1 MSMGEIKEILKNY
14 SSRNLFTITLRMLT
28 DHDNNSVNL
37 PESEEIIKKT
47 KSICDTI
54 KKTKSN
60 TISGKQAYSLLEFVA
75 NSIIVY
81 GNTTDEIAVKNLY
94 RSLL

>member
-47 KSICDTI
+47 KSIYVI
-54 KKTKSN
+54 QLKKQRVTQYQENKLIHFLN
-60 TISGKQAYSLLEFVA
+60 LLL
-75 NSIIVY
+75 IV
-81 GNTTDEIAVKNLY
+81 
-94 RSLL
+94 